1 MNRLSIGGAINWR
14 EGRDRMATAKKS
26 PKGTKKSAAVP
37 NKAVKRKPARKRAT
51 ASAKKKVATSLG
63 SRIAKALVPAQNA
76 AGRTAKDLKKA
87 IKKRIPAAK
96 KAFANARKKLGPMR
110 KVERA
115 ARSAAEQIPP
125 ARRAA
130 SKMMKAAAD
139 SIARQIPGAER
150 AVRKAGRDAA
160 QKMEPARKAAAE
172 AMRGL
177 VAKLM
182 PPGSPKK

>member
-1 MNRLSIGGAINWR
+1 
-14 EGRDRMATAKKS
+14 MATAKKS

-37 NKAVKRKPARKRAT
+37 NKAVKRKPVRKRAT

-87 IKKRIPAAK
+87 VKKRIPAA
-96 KAFANARKKLGPMR
+96 
-110 KVERA
+110 
-115 ARSAAEQIPP
+115 
-125 ARRAA
+125 
-130 SKMMKAAAD
+130 SKMMKSATD
-139 SIARQIPGAER
+139 SIARQIPGAKH

-160 QKMEPARKAAAE
+160 KNMEPARKAAAE